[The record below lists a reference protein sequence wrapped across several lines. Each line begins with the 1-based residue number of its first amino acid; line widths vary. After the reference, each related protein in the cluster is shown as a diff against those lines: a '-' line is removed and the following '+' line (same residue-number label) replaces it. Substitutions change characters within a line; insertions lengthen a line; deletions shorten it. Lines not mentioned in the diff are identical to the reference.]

1 MKVSS
6 RDEAIG
12 ALRAVTLTVEGLL
25 PQRDISSI
33 WELIDAGEPG
43 IAFENLCTQRLEDNS
58 KKRPS
63 RLRGQ
68 LPRIG
73 QVGSRLTASQSGC
86 GSSPWCRRGGW
97 CAASTG
103 R

>member
-43 IAFENLCTQRLEDNS
+43 IAFENLCTQLYEYENPSTCVCCRMEPGVRGSADPDN
-58 KKRPS
+58 
-63 RLRGQ
+63 GQ
-68 LPRIG
+68 SAP
-73 QVGSRLTASQSGC
+73 T
-86 GSSPWCRRGGW
+86 RR
-97 CAASTG
+97 
-103 R
+103 